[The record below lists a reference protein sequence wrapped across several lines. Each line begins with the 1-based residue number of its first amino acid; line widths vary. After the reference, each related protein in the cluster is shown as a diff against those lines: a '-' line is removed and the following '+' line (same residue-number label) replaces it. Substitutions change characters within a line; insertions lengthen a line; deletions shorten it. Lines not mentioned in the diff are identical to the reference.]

1 VDRVLEAAVH
11 LATGLA
17 TAEPRPG
24 QRALAHD
31 VLDAMTRRDRVVAQ
45 APTGVGKSFSHLVPA
60 AVMAVA
66 TGERTVISTESL
78 ALQSQIIDKDAPTV
92 GVATAAV
99 LGSAPRV
106 AVLKGWGNYACFGPD
121 VEVLTYDGVRK
132 IGSLAGQKVKLLDG
146 DGKWVESEIK
156 DFGVQDIVE
165 LTVSRQ
171 RESKIIETTS
181 DHRWFTQKDADH
193 PPVETVTSELR
204 QGDRLAYN
212 GPRNKS
218 LGKMIPSTFGIATG
232 LVFGDG
238 SRFRST
244 DGGVL
249 PGACCIQLHGAKKM
263 PLARFFNGS
272 PQTDPYRPRPEYAED
287 AVLISGLPSFFKDY
301 PDLDTNSA
309 YLYGW
314 LVGYFAADGSVTAG
328 GSPSISSARREH
340 LQFVTK
346 VCARLGIDH
355 GTIRRQDRVG
365 KTANGATSPLYK
377 LHLAPR
383 SLEEKFFL
391 IEEHRKRFAAIKTS
405 YRPQQAARRWVVV
418 SATATNRRKRV
429 YCAIVP
435 TTQSFTL
442 SGNILTGNCSLRA
455 THSARTLLGE
465 PDDDTPPPD
474 PAAALTDLARRLP
487 SPPPEGAKKKRPAA
501 RAKATDADT
510 VDIDGAVIPR
520 AEAIPLLHWA
530 LTEGAEDGS
539 GDKNSYTGTV
549 SEASWSTVSVST
561 TECVGAAQCPFGDVC
576 RPDAARTTAA
586 AADIVVTNH
595 SMLGVQAANAAPVV
609 IGSQRLGLFRHLI
622 VDEAHRLPGVVRE
635 QGAAAVSGRRVTRIQ
650 RGLSALLDSNDPLVK
665 ALLTDG
671 DVIKDVVDQSLAEQA
686 ATTPKKESVLRC
698 SEGMDPLASTG
709 DLLTGWLG
717 RVNTMVG
724 TVPVF
729 DQKTQIKKMRVTGAV
744 TSLKADLTAVREH
757 RNGVARWVEKG
768 SEPSSRFARGT
779 PAAAKSTP
787 VEVGGSLAFN
797 VYSAEVPGA
806 LVGHPAVPETDW
818 LSTTAQS
825 AAAEALPEHPPRT
838 EEDGEEITSSAGGA
852 LGAPRY
858 ALSVSAMYATLPN
871 GFGRDAGLHR
881 PTRSYESPF
890 DTAYGRSV
898 LFVPRASAP
907 EDVEALNGGWPGG
920 KVRLDTTRHTAWAAS
935 MIAALVQ
942 ANNGSAL
949 ILAATAAAGRSY
961 AAQLRAAGTGPHIHS
976 QWDGGALRQIT
987 AAWREDVGSV
997 LVGTRSL
1004 MTGVDA
1010 PGETCSLVVI
1020 DRVPRA
1026 AGNPVDDARVEAL
1039 TPVVGDRWLADSLVY
1054 AADAALL
1061 LEQAAG
1067 RLIRSVGDSGM
1078 VAVLDPRLLKTG
1090 SFSYAA
1096 RSRDTYMS
1104 ALHRFARKTADLD
1117 VALEFLRTGRQGFAA

>member
-1 VDRVLEAAVH
+1 VSPRGSAGASALKPAGPPPAKPGADTDTVDRVLEAAVH

-45 APTGVGKSFSHLVPA
+45 APTGVGKSFAHLVPA

-92 GVATAAV
+92 CVATTSV

-106 AVLKGWGNYACFGPD
+106 AVLKGWGNYACF
-121 VEVLTYDGVRK
+121 
-132 IGSLAGQKVKLLDG
+132 
-146 DGKWVESEIK
+146 
-156 DFGVQDIVE
+156 
-165 LTVSRQ
+165 
-171 RESKIIETTS
+171 
-181 DHRWFTQKDADH
+181 
-193 PPVETVTSELR
+193 
-204 QGDRLAYN
+204 
-212 GPRNKS
+212 
-218 LGKMIPSTFGIATG
+218 
-232 LVFGDG
+232 
-238 SRFRST
+238 
-244 DGGVL
+244 
-249 PGACCIQLHGAKKM
+249 
-263 PLARFFNGS
+263 
-272 PQTDPYRPRPEYAED
+272 
-287 AVLISGLPSFFKDY
+287 
-301 PDLDTNSA
+301 
-309 YLYGW
+309 
-314 LVGYFAADGSVTAG
+314 
-328 GSPSISSARREH
+328 
-340 LQFVTK
+340 
-346 VCARLGIDH
+346 
-355 GTIRRQDRVG
+355 
-365 KTANGATSPLYK
+365 
-377 LHLAPR
+377 
-383 SLEEKFFL
+383 
-391 IEEHRKRFAAIKTS
+391 
-405 YRPQQAARRWVVV
+405 
-418 SATATNRRKRV
+418 
-429 YCAIVP
+429 
-435 TTQSFTL
+435 
-442 SGNILTGNCSLRA
+442 LRA
-455 THSARTLLGE
+455 THSARTLLGK
-465 PDDDTPPPD
+465 PDDDTTPPD
-474 PAAALTDLARRLP
+474 PVAALTDLARELP
-487 SPPPEGAKKKRPAA
+487 APTPEGAGKKRRRA
-501 RAKATDADT
+501 RAKAADTDT

-520 AEAIPLLHWA
+520 EAIPLLQWA
-530 LTEGAEDGS
+530 LTEAAVNGS

-561 TECVGAAQCPFGDVC
+561 SECVGVAQCPFGDVC

-650 RGLSALLDSNDPLVK
+650 RGLSALLDNNDSLVK

-671 DVIKDVVDQSLAEQA
+671 DVIKDAVDQSLAEQA

-729 DQKTQIKKMRVTGAV
+729 DQKTQIKKMRVTSAV
-744 TSLKADLTAVREH
+744 TSLKSDLTAVREH

-806 LVGHPAVPETDW
+806 LVGHPAVPEKDW
-818 LSTTAQS
+818 LSTSAQS
-825 AAAEALPEHPPRT
+825 AAAQSVELASAAAESLQEQAARS
-838 EEDGEEITSSAGGA
+838 EEGEEITSSAGGA

-858 ALSVSAMYATLPN
+858 ALSVSAMSATLPN

-890 DTAYGRSV
+890 DTAYGRSL

-907 EDVEALNGGWPGG
+907 ADVEALNGGWPGG

-961 AAQLRAAGTGPHIHS
+961 AEQLRAAGTGPHIHS
-976 QWDGGALRQIT
+976 QWDGGALRQVT

-1054 AADAALL
+1054 ASDAALL

-1117 VALEFLRTGRQGFAA
+1117 EALEFLRTGRTASAA

>member
-1 VDRVLEAAVH
+1 MDRVLEAAVH

-17 TAEPRPG
+17 TAKPRPG

-106 AVLKGWGNYACFGPD
+106 AVLKGWSNYACF
-121 VEVLTYDGVRK
+121 
-132 IGSLAGQKVKLLDG
+132 
-146 DGKWVESEIK
+146 
-156 DFGVQDIVE
+156 
-165 LTVSRQ
+165 
-171 RESKIIETTS
+171 
-181 DHRWFTQKDADH
+181 
-193 PPVETVTSELR
+193 
-204 QGDRLAYN
+204 
-212 GPRNKS
+212 
-218 LGKMIPSTFGIATG
+218 
-232 LVFGDG
+232 
-238 SRFRST
+238 
-244 DGGVL
+244 
-249 PGACCIQLHGAKKM
+249 
-263 PLARFFNGS
+263 
-272 PQTDPYRPRPEYAED
+272 
-287 AVLISGLPSFFKDY
+287 
-301 PDLDTNSA
+301 
-309 YLYGW
+309 
-314 LVGYFAADGSVTAG
+314 
-328 GSPSISSARREH
+328 
-340 LQFVTK
+340 
-346 VCARLGIDH
+346 
-355 GTIRRQDRVG
+355 
-365 KTANGATSPLYK
+365 
-377 LHLAPR
+377 
-383 SLEEKFFL
+383 
-391 IEEHRKRFAAIKTS
+391 
-405 YRPQQAARRWVVV
+405 
-418 SATATNRRKRV
+418 
-429 YCAIVP
+429 
-435 TTQSFTL
+435 
-442 SGNILTGNCSLRA
+442 LRA

-487 SPPPEGAKKKRPAA
+487 TPPPEGAKNKRPAA
-501 RAKATDADT
+501 RAKAADTDT

-530 LTEGAEDGS
+530 LTEAAVNGS

-561 TECVGAAQCPFGDVC
+561 TECVGADQCPFGDVC

-671 DVIKDVVDQSLAEQA
+671 DVIKDAVDQSLAEQA

-729 DQKTQIKKMRVTGAV
+729 DQKTQIKKMRVTSAV

-779 PAAAKSTP
+779 PASAKSTP

-825 AAAEALPEHPPRT
+825 AAAESLQEQEART
-838 EEDGEEITSSAGGA
+838 EEGEEITSSAGGA

-858 ALSVSAMYATLPN
+858 ALSVSAMSATLPN

-890 DTAYGRSV
+890 DTAYGRSL

-907 EDVEALNGGWPGG
+907 EDVAALNGGWPGG

-961 AAQLRAAGTGPHIHS
+961 AEQLRAGGTGPHIHS
-976 QWDGGALRQIT
+976 QWDGGALRQVT
-987 AAWREDVGSV
+987 AAWRGDVGSV

-1039 TPVVGDRWLADSLVY
+1039 TRAVGDRWLADSLVY
-1054 AADAALL
+1054 ASDAALL

-1117 VALEFLRTGRQGFAA
+1117 VALEFLRTGRTASAA

>member
-1 VDRVLEAAVH
+1 VSARVGAVALKPAGPPPAKPRADTDTVDRVLEAAVH

-17 TAEPRPG
+17 GAEPRPG

-92 GVATAAV
+92 CVATTSV

-106 AVLKGWGNYACFGPD
+106 AVLKGWGNYACF
-121 VEVLTYDGVRK
+121 
-132 IGSLAGQKVKLLDG
+132 
-146 DGKWVESEIK
+146 
-156 DFGVQDIVE
+156 
-165 LTVSRQ
+165 
-171 RESKIIETTS
+171 
-181 DHRWFTQKDADH
+181 
-193 PPVETVTSELR
+193 
-204 QGDRLAYN
+204 
-212 GPRNKS
+212 
-218 LGKMIPSTFGIATG
+218 
-232 LVFGDG
+232 
-238 SRFRST
+238 
-244 DGGVL
+244 
-249 PGACCIQLHGAKKM
+249 
-263 PLARFFNGS
+263 
-272 PQTDPYRPRPEYAED
+272 
-287 AVLISGLPSFFKDY
+287 
-301 PDLDTNSA
+301 
-309 YLYGW
+309 
-314 LVGYFAADGSVTAG
+314 
-328 GSPSISSARREH
+328 
-340 LQFVTK
+340 
-346 VCARLGIDH
+346 
-355 GTIRRQDRVG
+355 
-365 KTANGATSPLYK
+365 
-377 LHLAPR
+377 
-383 SLEEKFFL
+383 
-391 IEEHRKRFAAIKTS
+391 
-405 YRPQQAARRWVVV
+405 
-418 SATATNRRKRV
+418 
-429 YCAIVP
+429 
-435 TTQSFTL
+435 
-442 SGNILTGNCSLRA
+442 LRA
-455 THSARTLLGE
+455 THSARALLGK
-465 PDDDTPPPD
+465 PDDDTTPPD
-474 PAAALTDLARRLP
+474 PVAALTDLARELP
-487 SPPPEGAKKKRPAA
+487 APPPEGAGKKRRPA
-501 RAKATDADT
+501 RAKVADTDT
-510 VDIDGAVIPR
+510 VDIDGVVIPR
-520 AEAIPLLHWA
+520 AEATPLLRWA
-530 LTEGAEDGS
+530 LTEGAVHGS

-561 TECVGAAQCPFGDVC
+561 SECVGASRCPFGDVC
-576 RPDAARTTAA
+576 RPDAARAAAA

-595 SMLGVQAANAAPVV
+595 SMLGVQAASAAPVV

-650 RGLSALLDSNDPLVK
+650 RGLSALLDGNDSLVK
-665 ALLTDG
+665 ALLADG
-671 DVIKDVVDQSLAEQA
+671 DVIKDAVDQSLTEQA
-686 ATTPKKESVLRC
+686 ATTPKKDSVLRC
-698 SEGMDPLASTG
+698 SEGMDPLAATG

-717 RVNTMVG
+717 RVNKMVG
-724 TVPVF
+724 SIITD
-729 DQKTQIKKMRVTGAV
+729 DQKTQIKKMRVAGAV

-757 RNGVARWVEKG
+757 RDGVARWVEKG

-779 PAAAKSTP
+779 SAAAKSTP

-806 LVGHPAVPETDW
+806 LVGRPVIPEKDW
-818 LSTTAQS
+818 LSTSAQSTAAQSVELAS
-825 AAAEALPEHPPRT
+825 AAAESLQKQEART
-838 EEDGEEITSSAGGA
+838 EEGEEITSSAGGA

-858 ALSVSAMYATLPN
+858 ALSVSAMSATLPN

-890 DTAYGRSV
+890 DTAYGRSL

-935 MIAALVQ
+935 IIEALVQ

-961 AAQLRAAGTGPHIHS
+961 ADRLRAAGNGLHIHS

-987 AAWREDVGSV
+987 AEWREDVGSV

-1010 PGETCSLVVI
+1010 PGETCSLVVV

-1054 AADAALL
+1054 ASDAALL

-1096 RSRDTYMS
+1096 RSRDTYMR

-1117 VALEFLRTGRQGFAA
+1117 EALEFLRTGRTASAA

>member
-17 TAEPRPG
+17 TAKPRPG

-106 AVLKGWGNYACFGPD
+106 AVLKGWSNYACF
-121 VEVLTYDGVRK
+121 
-132 IGSLAGQKVKLLDG
+132 
-146 DGKWVESEIK
+146 
-156 DFGVQDIVE
+156 
-165 LTVSRQ
+165 
-171 RESKIIETTS
+171 
-181 DHRWFTQKDADH
+181 
-193 PPVETVTSELR
+193 
-204 QGDRLAYN
+204 
-212 GPRNKS
+212 
-218 LGKMIPSTFGIATG
+218 
-232 LVFGDG
+232 
-238 SRFRST
+238 
-244 DGGVL
+244 
-249 PGACCIQLHGAKKM
+249 
-263 PLARFFNGS
+263 
-272 PQTDPYRPRPEYAED
+272 
-287 AVLISGLPSFFKDY
+287 
-301 PDLDTNSA
+301 
-309 YLYGW
+309 
-314 LVGYFAADGSVTAG
+314 
-328 GSPSISSARREH
+328 
-340 LQFVTK
+340 
-346 VCARLGIDH
+346 
-355 GTIRRQDRVG
+355 
-365 KTANGATSPLYK
+365 
-377 LHLAPR
+377 
-383 SLEEKFFL
+383 
-391 IEEHRKRFAAIKTS
+391 
-405 YRPQQAARRWVVV
+405 
-418 SATATNRRKRV
+418 
-429 YCAIVP
+429 
-435 TTQSFTL
+435 
-442 SGNILTGNCSLRA
+442 LRA

-487 SPPPEGAKKKRPAA
+487 TPPPEGAKNKRPAA
-501 RAKATDADT
+501 RAKAADTDT

-530 LTEGAEDGS
+530 LTEAAVNGS

-561 TECVGAAQCPFGDVC
+561 TECVGADQCPFGDVC

-671 DVIKDVVDQSLAEQA
+671 DVIKDAVDQSLAEQA

-729 DQKTQIKKMRVTGAV
+729 DQKTQIKKMRVTSAV

-779 PAAAKSTP
+779 PASAKSTP

-825 AAAEALPEHPPRT
+825 AAAESLQEQEART
-838 EEDGEEITSSAGGA
+838 EEGEEITSSAGGA

-858 ALSVSAMYATLPN
+858 ALSVSAMSATLPN

-890 DTAYGRSV
+890 DTAYGRSL

-907 EDVEALNGGWPGG
+907 EDVAALNGGWPGG

-961 AAQLRAAGTGPHIHS
+961 AEQLRAGGTGPHIHS
-976 QWDGGALRQIT
+976 QWDGGALRQVT
-987 AAWREDVGSV
+987 AAWRGDVGSV

-1039 TPVVGDRWLADSLVY
+1039 TRAVGDRWLADSLVY
-1054 AADAALL
+1054 ASDAALL

-1117 VALEFLRTGRQGFAA
+1117 EALEFLRTGRTASAA

>member
-1 VDRVLEAAVH
+1 MDRVLEAAVH

-106 AVLKGWGNYACFGPD
+106 AVLKGWGNYAC
-121 VEVLTYDGVRK
+121 L
-132 IGSLAGQKVKLLDG
+132 
-146 DGKWVESEIK
+146 
-156 DFGVQDIVE
+156 
-165 LTVSRQ
+165 
-171 RESKIIETTS
+171 
-181 DHRWFTQKDADH
+181 
-193 PPVETVTSELR
+193 
-204 QGDRLAYN
+204 
-212 GPRNKS
+212 
-218 LGKMIPSTFGIATG
+218 
-232 LVFGDG
+232 
-238 SRFRST
+238 
-244 DGGVL
+244 
-249 PGACCIQLHGAKKM
+249 
-263 PLARFFNGS
+263 
-272 PQTDPYRPRPEYAED
+272 
-287 AVLISGLPSFFKDY
+287 
-301 PDLDTNSA
+301 
-309 YLYGW
+309 
-314 LVGYFAADGSVTAG
+314 
-328 GSPSISSARREH
+328 
-340 LQFVTK
+340 
-346 VCARLGIDH
+346 
-355 GTIRRQDRVG
+355 
-365 KTANGATSPLYK
+365 
-377 LHLAPR
+377 
-383 SLEEKFFL
+383 
-391 IEEHRKRFAAIKTS
+391 
-405 YRPQQAARRWVVV
+405 
-418 SATATNRRKRV
+418 
-429 YCAIVP
+429 
-435 TTQSFTL
+435 
-442 SGNILTGNCSLRA
+442 LRA

-576 RPDAARTTAA
+576 LPDAARTIAA

-650 RGLSALLDSNDPLVK
+650 RGLSSLLDVNDKLVA

-671 DVIKDVVDQSLAEQA
+671 NVIKDAVDQSLTEQA
-686 ATTPKKESVLRC
+686 ATTSKKDSVLRC

-717 RVNTMVG
+717 RVNAMVG

-744 TSLKADLTAVREH
+744 TSLKADLSAVREH

-779 PAAAKSTP
+779 PASAKSTP
-787 VEVGGSLAFN
+787 VEVGGLLAYN
-797 VYSAEVPGA
+797 LYSAEVPGA
-806 LVGHPAVPETDW
+806 LVGRPVVPETDW
-818 LSTTAQS
+818 LSTSAQS
-825 AAAEALPEHPPRT
+825 AAAEELPEHPPR
-838 EEDGEEITSSAGGA
+838 EEEGGASEEITSSAGGA

-858 ALSVSAMYATLPN
+858 ALSVSAMSATLPN

-890 DTAYGRSV
+890 DTAYGRSL
-898 LFVPRASAP
+898 LFVPRASSP
-907 EDVEALNGGWPGG
+907 EDVAALNGGWPGG
-920 KVRLDTTRHTAWAAS
+920 KVRLDTTRHTAWAAPV
-935 MIAALVQ
+935 IAALVA

-949 ILAATAAAGRSY
+949 ILAATAAAGQAY
-961 AAQLRAAGTGPHIHS
+961 AAQLRATGTGPHIHS

-987 AAWREDVGSV
+987 AAWRGDVGSV

-1039 TPVVGDRWLADSLVY
+1039 TRAVGDRWLADSLVY
-1054 AADAALL
+1054 ASDAALL

-1096 RSRDTYMS
+1096 RSRDTYMG

-1117 VALEFLRTGRQGFAA
+1117 VALEFLRTGRTASAA

>member
-1 VDRVLEAAVH
+1 MDRVLEAAVH

-17 TAEPRPG
+17 TAKPRPG

-106 AVLKGWGNYACFGPD
+106 AVLKGWSNYACF
-121 VEVLTYDGVRK
+121 
-132 IGSLAGQKVKLLDG
+132 
-146 DGKWVESEIK
+146 
-156 DFGVQDIVE
+156 
-165 LTVSRQ
+165 
-171 RESKIIETTS
+171 
-181 DHRWFTQKDADH
+181 
-193 PPVETVTSELR
+193 
-204 QGDRLAYN
+204 
-212 GPRNKS
+212 
-218 LGKMIPSTFGIATG
+218 
-232 LVFGDG
+232 
-238 SRFRST
+238 
-244 DGGVL
+244 
-249 PGACCIQLHGAKKM
+249 
-263 PLARFFNGS
+263 
-272 PQTDPYRPRPEYAED
+272 
-287 AVLISGLPSFFKDY
+287 
-301 PDLDTNSA
+301 
-309 YLYGW
+309 
-314 LVGYFAADGSVTAG
+314 
-328 GSPSISSARREH
+328 
-340 LQFVTK
+340 
-346 VCARLGIDH
+346 
-355 GTIRRQDRVG
+355 
-365 KTANGATSPLYK
+365 
-377 LHLAPR
+377 
-383 SLEEKFFL
+383 
-391 IEEHRKRFAAIKTS
+391 
-405 YRPQQAARRWVVV
+405 
-418 SATATNRRKRV
+418 
-429 YCAIVP
+429 
-435 TTQSFTL
+435 
-442 SGNILTGNCSLRA
+442 LRA

-487 SPPPEGAKKKRPAA
+487 TPPPEGAKNKRPAA
-501 RAKATDADT
+501 RAKAADTDT

-530 LTEGAEDGS
+530 LTEAAVNGS

-561 TECVGAAQCPFGDVC
+561 TECVGADQCPFGDVC

-671 DVIKDVVDQSLAEQA
+671 DVIKDAVDQSLAEQA

-717 RVNTMVG
+717 RVSTMVG

-729 DQKTQIKKMRVTGAV
+729 DQKTQIKKMRVTSAV

-779 PAAAKSTP
+779 PASAKSTP

-825 AAAEALPEHPPRT
+825 AAAESLQEQEART
-838 EEDGEEITSSAGGA
+838 EEGEEITSSAGGA

-858 ALSVSAMYATLPN
+858 ALSVSAMSATLPN

-890 DTAYGRSV
+890 DTAYGRSL

-907 EDVEALNGGWPGG
+907 EDVAALNGGWPGG

-961 AAQLRAAGTGPHIHS
+961 AEQLRAGGTGPHIHS
-976 QWDGGALRQIT
+976 QWDGGALRQVT
-987 AAWREDVGSV
+987 AAWRGDVGSV

-1039 TPVVGDRWLADSLVY
+1039 TRAVGDRWLADSLVY
-1054 AADAALL
+1054 ASDAALL

-1117 VALEFLRTGRQGFAA
+1117 VALEFLRTGRTASAA

>member
-1 VDRVLEAAVH
+1 MDRVLEAAVH

-17 TAEPRPG
+17 TAKPRPG

-106 AVLKGWGNYACFGPD
+106 AVLKGWSNYACF
-121 VEVLTYDGVRK
+121 
-132 IGSLAGQKVKLLDG
+132 
-146 DGKWVESEIK
+146 
-156 DFGVQDIVE
+156 
-165 LTVSRQ
+165 
-171 RESKIIETTS
+171 
-181 DHRWFTQKDADH
+181 
-193 PPVETVTSELR
+193 
-204 QGDRLAYN
+204 
-212 GPRNKS
+212 
-218 LGKMIPSTFGIATG
+218 
-232 LVFGDG
+232 
-238 SRFRST
+238 
-244 DGGVL
+244 
-249 PGACCIQLHGAKKM
+249 
-263 PLARFFNGS
+263 
-272 PQTDPYRPRPEYAED
+272 
-287 AVLISGLPSFFKDY
+287 
-301 PDLDTNSA
+301 
-309 YLYGW
+309 
-314 LVGYFAADGSVTAG
+314 
-328 GSPSISSARREH
+328 
-340 LQFVTK
+340 
-346 VCARLGIDH
+346 
-355 GTIRRQDRVG
+355 
-365 KTANGATSPLYK
+365 
-377 LHLAPR
+377 
-383 SLEEKFFL
+383 
-391 IEEHRKRFAAIKTS
+391 
-405 YRPQQAARRWVVV
+405 
-418 SATATNRRKRV
+418 
-429 YCAIVP
+429 
-435 TTQSFTL
+435 
-442 SGNILTGNCSLRA
+442 LRA

-487 SPPPEGAKKKRPAA
+487 TPPPEGAKNKRPAA
-501 RAKATDADT
+501 RAKAADTDT

-530 LTEGAEDGS
+530 LTEAAVNGS

-561 TECVGAAQCPFGDVC
+561 TECVGADQCPFGDVC

-671 DVIKDVVDQSLAEQA
+671 DVIKDAVDQSLAEQA

-729 DQKTQIKKMRVTGAV
+729 DQKTQIKKMRVTSAV

-779 PAAAKSTP
+779 PASAKSTP

-825 AAAEALPEHPPRT
+825 AAAESLQEQEART
-838 EEDGEEITSSAGGA
+838 EEGEEITSSAGGA

-858 ALSVSAMYATLPN
+858 ALSVSAMSATLPN

-890 DTAYGRSV
+890 DTAYGRSL

-907 EDVEALNGGWPGG
+907 EDVAALNGGWPGG

-961 AAQLRAAGTGPHIHS
+961 AEQLRAGGTGPHIHS
-976 QWDGGALRQIT
+976 QWDGGALRQVT
-987 AAWREDVGSV
+987 AAWRGDVGSV

-1039 TPVVGDRWLADSLVY
+1039 TRAVGDRWLADSLVY
-1054 AADAALL
+1054 ASDAALL

-1117 VALEFLRTGRQGFAA
+1117 EALEFLRTGRTASAA

>member
-17 TAEPRPG
+17 TAKPRPG

-106 AVLKGWGNYACFGPD
+106 AVLKGWSNYACF
-121 VEVLTYDGVRK
+121 
-132 IGSLAGQKVKLLDG
+132 
-146 DGKWVESEIK
+146 
-156 DFGVQDIVE
+156 
-165 LTVSRQ
+165 
-171 RESKIIETTS
+171 
-181 DHRWFTQKDADH
+181 
-193 PPVETVTSELR
+193 
-204 QGDRLAYN
+204 
-212 GPRNKS
+212 
-218 LGKMIPSTFGIATG
+218 
-232 LVFGDG
+232 
-238 SRFRST
+238 
-244 DGGVL
+244 
-249 PGACCIQLHGAKKM
+249 
-263 PLARFFNGS
+263 
-272 PQTDPYRPRPEYAED
+272 
-287 AVLISGLPSFFKDY
+287 
-301 PDLDTNSA
+301 
-309 YLYGW
+309 
-314 LVGYFAADGSVTAG
+314 
-328 GSPSISSARREH
+328 
-340 LQFVTK
+340 
-346 VCARLGIDH
+346 
-355 GTIRRQDRVG
+355 
-365 KTANGATSPLYK
+365 
-377 LHLAPR
+377 
-383 SLEEKFFL
+383 
-391 IEEHRKRFAAIKTS
+391 
-405 YRPQQAARRWVVV
+405 
-418 SATATNRRKRV
+418 
-429 YCAIVP
+429 
-435 TTQSFTL
+435 
-442 SGNILTGNCSLRA
+442 LRA

-487 SPPPEGAKKKRPAA
+487 TPPPEGAKNKRPAA
-501 RAKATDADT
+501 RAKAADTDT

-530 LTEGAEDGS
+530 LTEAAVNGS

-561 TECVGAAQCPFGDVC
+561 TECVGADQCPFGDVC

-671 DVIKDVVDQSLAEQA
+671 DVIKDAVDQSLAEQA

-729 DQKTQIKKMRVTGAV
+729 DQKTQIKKMRVTSAV

-779 PAAAKSTP
+779 PASAKSTP

-825 AAAEALPEHPPRT
+825 AAAESLQEQEART
-838 EEDGEEITSSAGGA
+838 EEGEEITSSAGGA

-858 ALSVSAMYATLPN
+858 ALSVSAMSATLPN

-890 DTAYGRSV
+890 DTAYGRSL

-907 EDVEALNGGWPGG
+907 EDVAALNGGWPGG

-961 AAQLRAAGTGPHIHS
+961 AAQLRAGGTGPHIHS
-976 QWDGGALRQIT
+976 QWDGGALRQVT
-987 AAWREDVGSV
+987 AAWRGDVGSV

-1039 TPVVGDRWLADSLVY
+1039 TRAVGDRWLADSLVY
-1054 AADAALL
+1054 ASDAALL

-1117 VALEFLRTGRQGFAA
+1117 VALEFLRTGRTASAA

>member
-1 VDRVLEAAVH
+1 VSARTSAVALKPAGPPPAKRKRKPGAGADTGTVDRVLEAAVH

-31 VLDAMTRRDRVVAQ
+31 VLEAMTGRDRVVAQ

-60 AVMAVA
+60 AVMAVTA
-66 TGERTVISTESL
+66 GERTVISTESL

-92 GVATAAV
+92 CAATTSV

-106 AVLKGWGNYACFGPD
+106 AVLKGWGN
-121 VEVLTYDGVRK
+121 
-132 IGSLAGQKVKLLDG
+132 
-146 DGKWVESEIK
+146 
-156 DFGVQDIVE
+156 
-165 LTVSRQ
+165 
-171 RESKIIETTS
+171 
-181 DHRWFTQKDADH
+181 
-193 PPVETVTSELR
+193 
-204 QGDRLAYN
+204 
-212 GPRNKS
+212 
-218 LGKMIPSTFGIATG
+218 
-232 LVFGDG
+232 
-238 SRFRST
+238 
-244 DGGVL
+244 
-249 PGACCIQLHGAKKM
+249 
-263 PLARFFNGS
+263 
-272 PQTDPYRPRPEYAED
+272 
-287 AVLISGLPSFFKDY
+287 
-301 PDLDTNSA
+301 
-309 YLYGW
+309 
-314 LVGYFAADGSVTAG
+314 FA
-328 GSPSISSARREH
+328 
-340 LQFVTK
+340 
-346 VCARLGIDH
+346 
-355 GTIRRQDRVG
+355 
-365 KTANGATSPLYK
+365 
-377 LHLAPR
+377 
-383 SLEEKFFL
+383 
-391 IEEHRKRFAAIKTS
+391 
-405 YRPQQAARRWVVV
+405 
-418 SATATNRRKRV
+418 
-429 YCAIVP
+429 
-435 TTQSFTL
+435 
-442 SGNILTGNCSLRA
+442 CSLRA
-455 THSARTLLGE
+455 THSARTLLGK
-465 PDDDTPPPD
+465 PDNDTAPPD
-474 PAAALTDLARRLP
+474 PVAALTDLARELP
-487 SPPPEGAKKKRPAA
+487 TPPPEGAGKKRRPG
-501 RAKATDADT
+501 RAKVADTDT

-520 AEAIPLLHWA
+520 ADAIPLLRWA
-530 LTEGAEDGS
+530 LTAGAVHGS
-539 GDKNSYTGTV
+539 GDKNSYVGTV
-549 SEASWSTVSVST
+549 DEASWSTVSVST
-561 TECVGAAQCPFGDVC
+561 SECVGVSQCPFGTVC
-576 RPDAARTTAA
+576 RPDAARAAAA

-595 SMLGVQAANAAPVV
+595 SMLGVQAASAAPVV

-650 RGLSALLDSNDPLVK
+650 RGLSALLDGNDSLVK
-665 ALLTDG
+665 ALLADG
-671 DVIKDVVDQSLAEQA
+671 DVIKDAVDQSLAEQA

-698 SEGMDPLASTG
+698 SEGMDPLAATG

-717 RVNTMVG
+717 RVNKMVG
-724 TVPVF
+724 SIITD

-757 RNGVARWVEKG
+757 RDGVARWVEKG

-779 PAAAKSTP
+779 PASAKSTP

-818 LSTTAQS
+818 LSTAAQSVALAS
-825 AAAEALPEHPPRT
+825 AAAESLQEPSTP
-838 EEDGEEITSSAGGA
+838 GEEGEETTSSAGGP

-858 ALSVSAMYATLPN
+858 ALSVAAMSATLPN

-890 DTAYGRSV
+890 DTAYGRSL

-935 MIAALVQ
+935 IIEALVQ

-961 AAQLRAAGTGPHIHS
+961 ADRLRAAGNGLPIHS

-987 AAWREDVGSV
+987 TEWRKDVGSV

-1039 TPVVGDRWLADSLVY
+1039 TPAVGDRWLADSLVY
-1054 AADAALL
+1054 ASDAALL

-1096 RSRDTYMS
+1096 RSRDTYLG
-1104 ALHRFARKTADLD
+1104 ALHRFEQKTADLD
-1117 VALEFLRTGRQGFAA
+1117 AALEFLRTGRRGTAA

>member
-1 VDRVLEAAVH
+1 MDRVLEAAVH

-17 TAEPRPG
+17 TAKPRPG

-106 AVLKGWGNYACFGPD
+106 AVLKGWSNYACF
-121 VEVLTYDGVRK
+121 
-132 IGSLAGQKVKLLDG
+132 
-146 DGKWVESEIK
+146 
-156 DFGVQDIVE
+156 
-165 LTVSRQ
+165 
-171 RESKIIETTS
+171 
-181 DHRWFTQKDADH
+181 
-193 PPVETVTSELR
+193 
-204 QGDRLAYN
+204 
-212 GPRNKS
+212 
-218 LGKMIPSTFGIATG
+218 
-232 LVFGDG
+232 
-238 SRFRST
+238 
-244 DGGVL
+244 
-249 PGACCIQLHGAKKM
+249 
-263 PLARFFNGS
+263 
-272 PQTDPYRPRPEYAED
+272 
-287 AVLISGLPSFFKDY
+287 
-301 PDLDTNSA
+301 
-309 YLYGW
+309 
-314 LVGYFAADGSVTAG
+314 
-328 GSPSISSARREH
+328 
-340 LQFVTK
+340 
-346 VCARLGIDH
+346 
-355 GTIRRQDRVG
+355 
-365 KTANGATSPLYK
+365 
-377 LHLAPR
+377 
-383 SLEEKFFL
+383 
-391 IEEHRKRFAAIKTS
+391 
-405 YRPQQAARRWVVV
+405 
-418 SATATNRRKRV
+418 
-429 YCAIVP
+429 
-435 TTQSFTL
+435 
-442 SGNILTGNCSLRA
+442 LRA

-487 SPPPEGAKKKRPAA
+487 TPPPEGAKNKRPAA
-501 RAKATDADT
+501 RAKAADTDT

-530 LTEGAEDGS
+530 LTEAAVNGS

-561 TECVGAAQCPFGDVC
+561 TECVGADQCPFGDVC

-671 DVIKDVVDQSLAEQA
+671 DVIKDAVDQSLTEQA

-717 RVNTMVG
+717 RVNKMVG
-724 TVPVF
+724 SIITD
-729 DQKTQIKKMRVTGAV
+729 DQKTQIKKMRVAGAV

-757 RNGVARWVEKG
+757 RDGVARWVEKG

-779 PAAAKSTP
+779 SAAAKSTP

-806 LVGHPAVPETDW
+806 LVGRPVIPEKDW
-818 LSTTAQS
+818 LSTAAQS
-825 AAAEALPEHPPRT
+825 VAAEALQEHSPPA
-838 EEDGEEITSSAGGA
+838 EEGQEITSSAGGA

-858 ALSVSAMYATLPN
+858 ALSVSAMSATLPN

-890 DTAYGRSV
+890 DTAYGRSL

-935 MIAALVQ
+935 MIEALVQ

-961 AAQLRAAGTGPHIHS
+961 AEQLRAGGTGPHIHS
-976 QWDGGALRQIT
+976 QWDGGALRQVT
-987 AAWREDVGSV
+987 AAWRGDVGSV

-1054 AADAALL
+1054 ASDAALL

-1096 RSRDTYMS
+1096 RSRDTYMR

-1117 VALEFLRTGRQGFAA
+1117 EALEFLRTGGKASAA

>member
-1 VDRVLEAAVH
+1 MSARTSAVALKPAGPPPAKRKRKPGAGADTGTVDRVLEAAVH

-31 VLDAMTRRDRVVAQ
+31 VLEAMTRRDRVVAQ

-60 AVMAVA
+60 AVMAVTA
-66 TGERTVISTESL
+66 GERTVISTESL

-92 GVATAAV
+92 CAATTSV

-106 AVLKGWGNYACFGPD
+106 AVLKGWGN
-121 VEVLTYDGVRK
+121 
-132 IGSLAGQKVKLLDG
+132 
-146 DGKWVESEIK
+146 
-156 DFGVQDIVE
+156 
-165 LTVSRQ
+165 
-171 RESKIIETTS
+171 
-181 DHRWFTQKDADH
+181 
-193 PPVETVTSELR
+193 
-204 QGDRLAYN
+204 
-212 GPRNKS
+212 
-218 LGKMIPSTFGIATG
+218 
-232 LVFGDG
+232 
-238 SRFRST
+238 
-244 DGGVL
+244 
-249 PGACCIQLHGAKKM
+249 
-263 PLARFFNGS
+263 
-272 PQTDPYRPRPEYAED
+272 
-287 AVLISGLPSFFKDY
+287 
-301 PDLDTNSA
+301 
-309 YLYGW
+309 
-314 LVGYFAADGSVTAG
+314 FA
-328 GSPSISSARREH
+328 
-340 LQFVTK
+340 
-346 VCARLGIDH
+346 
-355 GTIRRQDRVG
+355 
-365 KTANGATSPLYK
+365 
-377 LHLAPR
+377 
-383 SLEEKFFL
+383 
-391 IEEHRKRFAAIKTS
+391 
-405 YRPQQAARRWVVV
+405 
-418 SATATNRRKRV
+418 
-429 YCAIVP
+429 
-435 TTQSFTL
+435 
-442 SGNILTGNCSLRA
+442 CSLRA
-455 THSARTLLGE
+455 THSARTLLGK
-465 PDDDTPPPD
+465 PDNDTAPPD
-474 PAAALTDLARRLP
+474 PVAALTDLARELP
-487 SPPPEGAKKKRPAA
+487 TPPPEGAGKKRRPGRVKVAD
-501 RAKATDADT
+501 TDT

-520 AEAIPLLHWA
+520 ADAIPLLRWA
-530 LTEGAEDGS
+530 LTAGAVHGS
-539 GDKNSYTGTV
+539 GDKNSYVGTV
-549 SEASWSTVSVST
+549 DEASWSTVSVST
-561 TECVGAAQCPFGDVC
+561 SECVGVSQCPFGTVC
-576 RPDAARTTAA
+576 RPDAARAAAA

-595 SMLGVQAANAAPVV
+595 SMLGVQAASAAPVV

-650 RGLSALLDSNDPLVK
+650 RGLSALLDGNDSLVK
-665 ALLTDG
+665 ALLADG
-671 DVIKDVVDQSLAEQA
+671 DVIKDAVDQSLAEQA

-698 SEGMDPLASTG
+698 SEGMDPLAATG

-717 RVNTMVG
+717 RVNKMVG
-724 TVPVF
+724 SIITD

-757 RNGVARWVEKG
+757 RDGVARWVEKG

-779 PAAAKSTP
+779 PASAKSTP

-818 LSTTAQS
+818 LSTAAQSVALAS
-825 AAAEALPEHPPRT
+825 AAAESLQEPSTP
-838 EEDGEEITSSAGGA
+838 GEEGEETTSSAGGP

-858 ALSVSAMYATLPN
+858 ALSVAAMSATLPN

-890 DTAYGRSV
+890 DTAYGRSL

-935 MIAALVQ
+935 IIEALVQ

-961 AAQLRAAGTGPHIHS
+961 ADRLRAAGNGLPIHS

-987 AAWREDVGSV
+987 TEWRKDVGSV

-1039 TPVVGDRWLADSLVY
+1039 TPAVGDRWLADSLVY
-1054 AADAALL
+1054 ASDAALL

-1096 RSRDTYMS
+1096 RSRDTYLG
-1104 ALHRFARKTADLD
+1104 ALHRFEQKTADLD
-1117 VALEFLRTGRQGFAA
+1117 AALEFLRTGRRGAAA

>member
-1 VDRVLEAAVH
+1 MSPRGSAGASALKPAGPPPAKPGADTDTVDRVLEAAVH

-45 APTGVGKSFSHLVPA
+45 APTGVGKSFAHLVPA

-92 GVATAAV
+92 CVATTSV

-106 AVLKGWGNYACFGPD
+106 AVLKGWGNYACF
-121 VEVLTYDGVRK
+121 
-132 IGSLAGQKVKLLDG
+132 
-146 DGKWVESEIK
+146 
-156 DFGVQDIVE
+156 
-165 LTVSRQ
+165 
-171 RESKIIETTS
+171 
-181 DHRWFTQKDADH
+181 
-193 PPVETVTSELR
+193 
-204 QGDRLAYN
+204 
-212 GPRNKS
+212 
-218 LGKMIPSTFGIATG
+218 
-232 LVFGDG
+232 
-238 SRFRST
+238 
-244 DGGVL
+244 
-249 PGACCIQLHGAKKM
+249 
-263 PLARFFNGS
+263 
-272 PQTDPYRPRPEYAED
+272 
-287 AVLISGLPSFFKDY
+287 
-301 PDLDTNSA
+301 
-309 YLYGW
+309 
-314 LVGYFAADGSVTAG
+314 
-328 GSPSISSARREH
+328 
-340 LQFVTK
+340 
-346 VCARLGIDH
+346 
-355 GTIRRQDRVG
+355 
-365 KTANGATSPLYK
+365 
-377 LHLAPR
+377 
-383 SLEEKFFL
+383 
-391 IEEHRKRFAAIKTS
+391 
-405 YRPQQAARRWVVV
+405 
-418 SATATNRRKRV
+418 
-429 YCAIVP
+429 
-435 TTQSFTL
+435 
-442 SGNILTGNCSLRA
+442 LRA
-455 THSARTLLGE
+455 THSARTLLGK
-465 PDDDTPPPD
+465 PDDDTTPPD
-474 PAAALTDLARRLP
+474 PVAALTDLARELP
-487 SPPPEGAKKKRPAA
+487 APTPEGAGKKRRRA
-501 RAKATDADT
+501 RAKAADTDT

-520 AEAIPLLHWA
+520 EAIPLLQWA
-530 LTEGAEDGS
+530 LTEAAVNGS

-561 TECVGAAQCPFGDVC
+561 SECVGVAQCPFGDVC

-650 RGLSALLDSNDPLVK
+650 RGLSALLDNNDSLVK

-671 DVIKDVVDQSLAEQA
+671 DVIKDAVDQSLAEQA

-729 DQKTQIKKMRVTGAV
+729 DQKTQIKKMRVTSAV
-744 TSLKADLTAVREH
+744 TSLKSDLTAVREH

-806 LVGHPAVPETDW
+806 LVGHPAVPEKDW
-818 LSTTAQS
+818 LSTSAQS
-825 AAAEALPEHPPRT
+825 AAAQSVELASAAAESLQEQAARS
-838 EEDGEEITSSAGGA
+838 EEGEEITSSAGGA

-858 ALSVSAMYATLPN
+858 ALSVSAMSATLPN

-890 DTAYGRSV
+890 DTAYGRSL

-907 EDVEALNGGWPGG
+907 ADVEALNGGWPGG

-961 AAQLRAAGTGPHIHS
+961 AEQLRAAGTGPHIHS
-976 QWDGGALRQIT
+976 QWDGGALRQVT

-1054 AADAALL
+1054 ASDAALL

-1117 VALEFLRTGRQGFAA
+1117 EALEFLRTGRTASAA

>member
-1 VDRVLEAAVH
+1 MSARTSAVALKPAGPPPAKRKRKPGAGADTGTVDRVLEAAVH

-31 VLDAMTRRDRVVAQ
+31 VLEAMTGRDRVVAQ

-60 AVMAVA
+60 AVMAVTA
-66 TGERTVISTESL
+66 GERTVISTESL

-92 GVATAAV
+92 CAATTSV

-106 AVLKGWGNYACFGPD
+106 AVLKGWGN
-121 VEVLTYDGVRK
+121 
-132 IGSLAGQKVKLLDG
+132 
-146 DGKWVESEIK
+146 
-156 DFGVQDIVE
+156 
-165 LTVSRQ
+165 
-171 RESKIIETTS
+171 
-181 DHRWFTQKDADH
+181 
-193 PPVETVTSELR
+193 
-204 QGDRLAYN
+204 
-212 GPRNKS
+212 
-218 LGKMIPSTFGIATG
+218 
-232 LVFGDG
+232 
-238 SRFRST
+238 
-244 DGGVL
+244 
-249 PGACCIQLHGAKKM
+249 
-263 PLARFFNGS
+263 
-272 PQTDPYRPRPEYAED
+272 
-287 AVLISGLPSFFKDY
+287 
-301 PDLDTNSA
+301 
-309 YLYGW
+309 
-314 LVGYFAADGSVTAG
+314 FA
-328 GSPSISSARREH
+328 
-340 LQFVTK
+340 
-346 VCARLGIDH
+346 
-355 GTIRRQDRVG
+355 
-365 KTANGATSPLYK
+365 
-377 LHLAPR
+377 
-383 SLEEKFFL
+383 
-391 IEEHRKRFAAIKTS
+391 
-405 YRPQQAARRWVVV
+405 
-418 SATATNRRKRV
+418 
-429 YCAIVP
+429 
-435 TTQSFTL
+435 
-442 SGNILTGNCSLRA
+442 CSLRA
-455 THSARTLLGE
+455 THSARTLLGK
-465 PDDDTPPPD
+465 PDNDTAPPD
-474 PAAALTDLARRLP
+474 PVAALTDLARELP
-487 SPPPEGAKKKRPAA
+487 TPPPEGAGKKRRPG
-501 RAKATDADT
+501 RAKVADTDT

-520 AEAIPLLHWA
+520 ADAIPLLRWA
-530 LTEGAEDGS
+530 LTAGAVHGS
-539 GDKNSYTGTV
+539 GDKNSYVGTV
-549 SEASWSTVSVST
+549 DEASWSTVSVST
-561 TECVGAAQCPFGDVC
+561 SECVGVSQCPFGTVC
-576 RPDAARTTAA
+576 RPDAARAAAA

-595 SMLGVQAANAAPVV
+595 SMLGVQAASAAPVV

-650 RGLSALLDSNDPLVK
+650 RGLSALLDGNDSLVK
-665 ALLTDG
+665 ALLADG
-671 DVIKDVVDQSLAEQA
+671 DVIKDAVDQSLAEQA

-698 SEGMDPLASTG
+698 SEGMDPLAATG

-717 RVNTMVG
+717 RVNKMVG
-724 TVPVF
+724 SIITD

-779 PAAAKSTP
+779 PASAKSTP

-818 LSTTAQS
+818 LSTAAQSVALAS
-825 AAAEALPEHPPRT
+825 AAAESLQEPSTP
-838 EEDGEEITSSAGGA
+838 GEEGEETTSSAGGP

-858 ALSVSAMYATLPN
+858 ALSVAAMSATLPN

-890 DTAYGRSV
+890 DTAYGRSL

-935 MIAALVQ
+935 IIEALVQ

-961 AAQLRAAGTGPHIHS
+961 ADRLRAAGNGLHIHS

-987 AAWREDVGSV
+987 AVWREDVGSV

-1010 PGETCSLVVI
+1010 PGETCSLVVV

-1039 TPVVGDRWLADSLVY
+1039 TRAVGDRWTADSLVY
-1054 AADAALL
+1054 ASDAALL

-1104 ALHRFARKTADLD
+1104 ALHRFVRKTADLD
-1117 VALEFLRTGRQGFAA
+1117 VALEFLRTGRTASAA

>member
-1 VDRVLEAAVH
+1 MAVTERTTSTPPPPARQLKPAGPPPTKPGADTDTVDRVLEAAVH

-60 AVMAVA
+60 AVVAVT

-92 GVATAAV
+92 GVATTSV

-106 AVLKGWGNYACFGPD
+106 AVLKGWGNYACF
-121 VEVLTYDGVRK
+121 
-132 IGSLAGQKVKLLDG
+132 
-146 DGKWVESEIK
+146 
-156 DFGVQDIVE
+156 
-165 LTVSRQ
+165 
-171 RESKIIETTS
+171 
-181 DHRWFTQKDADH
+181 
-193 PPVETVTSELR
+193 
-204 QGDRLAYN
+204 
-212 GPRNKS
+212 
-218 LGKMIPSTFGIATG
+218 
-232 LVFGDG
+232 
-238 SRFRST
+238 
-244 DGGVL
+244 
-249 PGACCIQLHGAKKM
+249 
-263 PLARFFNGS
+263 
-272 PQTDPYRPRPEYAED
+272 
-287 AVLISGLPSFFKDY
+287 
-301 PDLDTNSA
+301 
-309 YLYGW
+309 
-314 LVGYFAADGSVTAG
+314 
-328 GSPSISSARREH
+328 
-340 LQFVTK
+340 
-346 VCARLGIDH
+346 
-355 GTIRRQDRVG
+355 
-365 KTANGATSPLYK
+365 
-377 LHLAPR
+377 
-383 SLEEKFFL
+383 
-391 IEEHRKRFAAIKTS
+391 
-405 YRPQQAARRWVVV
+405 
-418 SATATNRRKRV
+418 
-429 YCAIVP
+429 
-435 TTQSFTL
+435 
-442 SGNILTGNCSLRA
+442 LRA
-455 THSARTLLGE
+455 THSARTLLGK
-465 PDDDTPPPD
+465 PDDDTTPPD
-474 PAAALTDLARRLP
+474 PVAALTELARELP
-487 SPPPEGAKKKRPAA
+487 APPPESKKKKRPAA
-501 RAKATDADT
+501 PAKATDADT

-520 AEAIPLLHWA
+520 AEAIPLLRWA
-530 LTEGAEDGS
+530 LTEAAANGS

-561 TECVGAAQCPFGDVC
+561 SECVGAAQCPFGDVC

-729 DQKTQIKKMRVTGAV
+729 DQKTQIKKMRATGAV

-806 LVGHPAVPETDW
+806 LVGHPAVPEKDW

-825 AAAEALPEHPPRT
+825 AAAEALPERAPRT
-838 EEDGEEITSSAGGA
+838 EEEEGEEITSSAGGA

-858 ALSVSAMYATLPN
+858 ALSVSAMSATLPN

-890 DTAYGRSV
+890 DTAYGRSL

-907 EDVEALNGGWPGG
+907 EDVAALNGGWPGG
-920 KVRLDTTRHTAWAAS
+920 KVRLDTTRHTAWAAPV
-935 MIAALVQ
+935 IAALVQ

-949 ILAATAAAGRSY
+949 ILAATAAAGQAY

-987 AAWREDVGSV
+987 AAWRGDVGSV

-1039 TPVVGDRWLADSLVY
+1039 TRVVGDRWTADSLVY
-1054 AADAALL
+1054 ASDAALL

-1117 VALEFLRTGRQGFAA
+1117 VALEFLRTGRAASAA

>member
-1 VDRVLEAAVH
+1 MDADTVDRVLEAAVH

-106 AVLKGWGNYACFGPD
+106 AVLKGWGNYACF
-121 VEVLTYDGVRK
+121 
-132 IGSLAGQKVKLLDG
+132 
-146 DGKWVESEIK
+146 
-156 DFGVQDIVE
+156 
-165 LTVSRQ
+165 
-171 RESKIIETTS
+171 
-181 DHRWFTQKDADH
+181 
-193 PPVETVTSELR
+193 
-204 QGDRLAYN
+204 
-212 GPRNKS
+212 
-218 LGKMIPSTFGIATG
+218 
-232 LVFGDG
+232 
-238 SRFRST
+238 
-244 DGGVL
+244 
-249 PGACCIQLHGAKKM
+249 
-263 PLARFFNGS
+263 
-272 PQTDPYRPRPEYAED
+272 
-287 AVLISGLPSFFKDY
+287 
-301 PDLDTNSA
+301 
-309 YLYGW
+309 
-314 LVGYFAADGSVTAG
+314 
-328 GSPSISSARREH
+328 
-340 LQFVTK
+340 
-346 VCARLGIDH
+346 
-355 GTIRRQDRVG
+355 
-365 KTANGATSPLYK
+365 
-377 LHLAPR
+377 
-383 SLEEKFFL
+383 
-391 IEEHRKRFAAIKTS
+391 
-405 YRPQQAARRWVVV
+405 
-418 SATATNRRKRV
+418 
-429 YCAIVP
+429 
-435 TTQSFTL
+435 
-442 SGNILTGNCSLRA
+442 LRA
-455 THSARTLLGE
+455 THSARTLLE
-465 PDDDTPPPD
+465 KPDDDTTPPD
-474 PAAALTDLARRLP
+474 PVAALTELARELP
-487 SPPPEGAKKKRPAA
+487 APPPESKKKKRPAA

-520 AEAIPLLHWA
+520 AEAIPLLRWA
-530 LTEGAEDGS
+530 LTEAAINGS

-561 TECVGAAQCPFGDVC
+561 TECVGADQCPFGDVC

-671 DVIKDVVDQSLAEQA
+671 DVIKDAVDQSLAEQA

-729 DQKTQIKKMRVTGAV
+729 DQKTQIKKMRVTSAV

-779 PAAAKSTP
+779 PASAKSTP
-787 VEVGGSLAFN
+787 VEVGGLLAYN

-806 LVGHPAVPETDW
+806 LVGHPVVPETDW

-825 AAAEALPEHPPRT
+825 AAAEALPEQEART
-838 EEDGEEITSSAGGA
+838 EEEEITSSAGGA

-858 ALSVSAMYATLPN
+858 ALSVSAMSATLPN

-890 DTAYGRSV
+890 DTAYGRSL

-920 KVRLDTTRHTAWAAS
+920 KVRLDTTRHTAWAAPV
-935 MIAALVQ
+935 IAALVQ

-949 ILAATAAAGRSY
+949 ILAATAAAGQAY
-961 AAQLRAAGTGPHIHS
+961 AEQLRAEQLRAGGTGPHIHS
-976 QWDGGALRQIT
+976 QWDGGALRQVT

-1039 TPVVGDRWLADSLVY
+1039 TRAVGDRWLADSLVY
-1054 AADAALL
+1054 ASDAALL

-1117 VALEFLRTGRQGFAA
+1117 EALEFLRTGRTASAA

>member
-31 VLDAMTRRDRVVAQ
+31 VLEAMTGRDRVVAQ

-92 GVATAAV
+92 CAATTSV

-106 AVLKGWGNYACFGPD
+106 AVLKGWGN
-121 VEVLTYDGVRK
+121 
-132 IGSLAGQKVKLLDG
+132 
-146 DGKWVESEIK
+146 
-156 DFGVQDIVE
+156 
-165 LTVSRQ
+165 
-171 RESKIIETTS
+171 
-181 DHRWFTQKDADH
+181 
-193 PPVETVTSELR
+193 
-204 QGDRLAYN
+204 
-212 GPRNKS
+212 
-218 LGKMIPSTFGIATG
+218 
-232 LVFGDG
+232 
-238 SRFRST
+238 
-244 DGGVL
+244 
-249 PGACCIQLHGAKKM
+249 
-263 PLARFFNGS
+263 
-272 PQTDPYRPRPEYAED
+272 
-287 AVLISGLPSFFKDY
+287 
-301 PDLDTNSA
+301 
-309 YLYGW
+309 
-314 LVGYFAADGSVTAG
+314 FA
-328 GSPSISSARREH
+328 
-340 LQFVTK
+340 
-346 VCARLGIDH
+346 
-355 GTIRRQDRVG
+355 
-365 KTANGATSPLYK
+365 
-377 LHLAPR
+377 
-383 SLEEKFFL
+383 
-391 IEEHRKRFAAIKTS
+391 
-405 YRPQQAARRWVVV
+405 
-418 SATATNRRKRV
+418 
-429 YCAIVP
+429 
-435 TTQSFTL
+435 
-442 SGNILTGNCSLRA
+442 CSLRA
-455 THSARTLLGE
+455 THSAHTLLGK
-465 PDDDTPPPD
+465 PDDDTAPED
-474 PAAALTDLARRLP
+474 PVAALTDLARELP
-487 SPPPEGAKKKRPAA
+487 APPPEGAGKKRRPA
-501 RAKATDADT
+501 RAKVADTDTDTDTDT
-510 VDIDGAVIPR
+510 VDIDGVVIPR
-520 AEAIPLLHWA
+520 AEATPLLRWA
-530 LTEGAEDGS
+530 LTEGAVHGS

-561 TECVGAAQCPFGDVC
+561 SECVKVGQCPFGTVC
-576 RPDAARTTAA
+576 RPDAARAAAA

-595 SMLGVQAANAAPVV
+595 SMLGVQAATGAPVV

-635 QGAAAVSGRRVTRIQ
+635 QGAAAVSGSRVTRIQ
-650 RGLSALLDSNDPLVK
+650 RGLSALLDVNDELVA
-665 ALLTDG
+665 ALLTAG
-671 DVIKDVVDQSLAEQA
+671 NVIKDAVDQSLAEQA
-686 ATTPKKESVLRC
+686 ATTSKKESVLRC
-698 SEGMDPLASTG
+698 SEGMDPLSATG
-709 DLLTGWLG
+709 ELLTGWLG
-717 RVNTMVG
+717 RVNMMVG
-724 TVPVF
+724 NIETD

-744 TSLKADLTAVREH
+744 ISLKADLDAVREH
-757 RNGVARWVEKG
+757 RDGVARWVEKG

-779 PAAAKSTP
+779 SAAAKSTP

-806 LVGHPAVPETDW
+806 LKGHPEVPEKDW
-818 LSTTAQS
+818 LGTSSETSETQFLIAQS
-825 AAAEALPEHPPRT
+825 LAERSLAV
-838 EEDGEEITSSAGGA
+838 EEWEAGEEYIPPVKH
-852 LGAPRY
+852 LVNRPRY
-858 ALSVSAMYATLPN
+858 GLSVSAMSATLPN

-890 DTAYGRSV
+890 DTAYGRSL

-920 KVRLDTTRHTAWAAS
+920 KVRLDTSRHTAWAAS
-935 MIAALVQ
+935 IIEELVQ

-961 AAQLRAAGTGPHIHS
+961 ADRLRAAGNGLHIHS

-987 AAWREDVGSV
+987 AEWRDDVGSV

-1039 TPVVGDRWLADSLVY
+1039 TRAVGDRWLADSLVY
-1054 AADAALL
+1054 ASDAALL

-1096 RSRDTYMS
+1096 RSRDTYMG

-1117 VALEFLRTGRQGFAA
+1117 VALEFLRTGRTASAA

>member
-17 TAEPRPG
+17 TAKPRPG

-106 AVLKGWGNYACFGPD
+106 AVLKGWSNYACF
-121 VEVLTYDGVRK
+121 
-132 IGSLAGQKVKLLDG
+132 
-146 DGKWVESEIK
+146 
-156 DFGVQDIVE
+156 
-165 LTVSRQ
+165 
-171 RESKIIETTS
+171 
-181 DHRWFTQKDADH
+181 
-193 PPVETVTSELR
+193 
-204 QGDRLAYN
+204 
-212 GPRNKS
+212 
-218 LGKMIPSTFGIATG
+218 
-232 LVFGDG
+232 
-238 SRFRST
+238 
-244 DGGVL
+244 
-249 PGACCIQLHGAKKM
+249 
-263 PLARFFNGS
+263 
-272 PQTDPYRPRPEYAED
+272 
-287 AVLISGLPSFFKDY
+287 
-301 PDLDTNSA
+301 
-309 YLYGW
+309 
-314 LVGYFAADGSVTAG
+314 
-328 GSPSISSARREH
+328 
-340 LQFVTK
+340 
-346 VCARLGIDH
+346 
-355 GTIRRQDRVG
+355 
-365 KTANGATSPLYK
+365 
-377 LHLAPR
+377 
-383 SLEEKFFL
+383 
-391 IEEHRKRFAAIKTS
+391 
-405 YRPQQAARRWVVV
+405 
-418 SATATNRRKRV
+418 
-429 YCAIVP
+429 
-435 TTQSFTL
+435 
-442 SGNILTGNCSLRA
+442 LRA

-487 SPPPEGAKKKRPAA
+487 TPPPEGAKNKRPAA
-501 RAKATDADT
+501 RAKAADTDT

-530 LTEGAEDGS
+530 LTEAAVNGS

-561 TECVGAAQCPFGDVC
+561 TECVGADQCPFGDVC

-671 DVIKDVVDQSLAEQA
+671 DVIKDAVDQSLAEQA

-717 RVNTMVG
+717 RVSTMVG

-729 DQKTQIKKMRVTGAV
+729 DQKTQIKKMRVTSAV

-779 PAAAKSTP
+779 PASAKSTP

-825 AAAEALPEHPPRT
+825 AAAESLQEQEART
-838 EEDGEEITSSAGGA
+838 EEGEEITSSAGGA

-858 ALSVSAMYATLPN
+858 ALSVSAMSATLPN

-890 DTAYGRSV
+890 DTAYGRSL

-907 EDVEALNGGWPGG
+907 EDVAALNGGWPGG

-961 AAQLRAAGTGPHIHS
+961 AEQLRAGGTGPHIHS
-976 QWDGGALRQIT
+976 QWDGGALRQVT
-987 AAWREDVGSV
+987 AAWRGDVGSV

-1039 TPVVGDRWLADSLVY
+1039 TRAVGDRWLADSLVY
-1054 AADAALL
+1054 ASDAALL

-1117 VALEFLRTGRQGFAA
+1117 VALEFLRTGRTASAA

>member
-17 TAEPRPG
+17 TAKPRPG

-106 AVLKGWGNYACFGPD
+106 AVLKGWSNYACF
-121 VEVLTYDGVRK
+121 
-132 IGSLAGQKVKLLDG
+132 
-146 DGKWVESEIK
+146 
-156 DFGVQDIVE
+156 
-165 LTVSRQ
+165 
-171 RESKIIETTS
+171 
-181 DHRWFTQKDADH
+181 
-193 PPVETVTSELR
+193 
-204 QGDRLAYN
+204 
-212 GPRNKS
+212 
-218 LGKMIPSTFGIATG
+218 
-232 LVFGDG
+232 
-238 SRFRST
+238 
-244 DGGVL
+244 
-249 PGACCIQLHGAKKM
+249 
-263 PLARFFNGS
+263 
-272 PQTDPYRPRPEYAED
+272 
-287 AVLISGLPSFFKDY
+287 
-301 PDLDTNSA
+301 
-309 YLYGW
+309 
-314 LVGYFAADGSVTAG
+314 
-328 GSPSISSARREH
+328 
-340 LQFVTK
+340 
-346 VCARLGIDH
+346 
-355 GTIRRQDRVG
+355 
-365 KTANGATSPLYK
+365 
-377 LHLAPR
+377 
-383 SLEEKFFL
+383 
-391 IEEHRKRFAAIKTS
+391 
-405 YRPQQAARRWVVV
+405 
-418 SATATNRRKRV
+418 
-429 YCAIVP
+429 
-435 TTQSFTL
+435 
-442 SGNILTGNCSLRA
+442 LRA

-487 SPPPEGAKKKRPAA
+487 TPPPEGAKNKRPAA
-501 RAKATDADT
+501 RAKAADTDT

-530 LTEGAEDGS
+530 LTEAAVNGS

-561 TECVGAAQCPFGDVC
+561 TECVGADQCPFGDVC

-671 DVIKDVVDQSLAEQA
+671 DVIKDAVDQSLAEQA

-729 DQKTQIKKMRVTGAV
+729 DQKTQIKKMRVTSAV

-779 PAAAKSTP
+779 PASAKSTP

-825 AAAEALPEHPPRT
+825 AAAESLQEQEART
-838 EEDGEEITSSAGGA
+838 EEGEEITSSAGGA

-858 ALSVSAMYATLPN
+858 ALSVSAMSATLPN

-890 DTAYGRSV
+890 DTAYGRSL

-907 EDVEALNGGWPGG
+907 EDVAALNGGWPGG

-961 AAQLRAAGTGPHIHS
+961 AEQLRAGGTGPHIHS
-976 QWDGGALRQIT
+976 QWDGGALRQVT
-987 AAWREDVGSV
+987 AAWRGDVGSV

-1039 TPVVGDRWLADSLVY
+1039 TRAVGDRWLADSLVY
-1054 AADAALL
+1054 ASDAALL

-1117 VALEFLRTGRQGFAA
+1117 VALEFLRTGRTASAA

>member
-1 VDRVLEAAVH
+1 VSPTAVKPAGPPSTKPGADTDTVDRVLEAAVH

-31 VLDAMTRRDRVVAQ
+31 VLEAMTRRDRVVAQ

-60 AVMAVA
+60 AVMAVT

-92 GVATAAV
+92 GVATTSV

-106 AVLKGWGNYACFGPD
+106 AVLKGWGNYACF
-121 VEVLTYDGVRK
+121 
-132 IGSLAGQKVKLLDG
+132 
-146 DGKWVESEIK
+146 
-156 DFGVQDIVE
+156 
-165 LTVSRQ
+165 
-171 RESKIIETTS
+171 
-181 DHRWFTQKDADH
+181 
-193 PPVETVTSELR
+193 
-204 QGDRLAYN
+204 
-212 GPRNKS
+212 
-218 LGKMIPSTFGIATG
+218 
-232 LVFGDG
+232 
-238 SRFRST
+238 
-244 DGGVL
+244 
-249 PGACCIQLHGAKKM
+249 
-263 PLARFFNGS
+263 
-272 PQTDPYRPRPEYAED
+272 
-287 AVLISGLPSFFKDY
+287 
-301 PDLDTNSA
+301 
-309 YLYGW
+309 
-314 LVGYFAADGSVTAG
+314 
-328 GSPSISSARREH
+328 
-340 LQFVTK
+340 
-346 VCARLGIDH
+346 
-355 GTIRRQDRVG
+355 
-365 KTANGATSPLYK
+365 
-377 LHLAPR
+377 
-383 SLEEKFFL
+383 
-391 IEEHRKRFAAIKTS
+391 
-405 YRPQQAARRWVVV
+405 
-418 SATATNRRKRV
+418 
-429 YCAIVP
+429 
-435 TTQSFTL
+435 
-442 SGNILTGNCSLRA
+442 LRA
-455 THSARTLLGE
+455 THSARTLLGK
-465 PDDDTPPPD
+465 PDDDTTPPD
-474 PAAALTDLARRLP
+474 PVAALTELARELP
-487 SPPPEGAKKKRPAA
+487 APPPESKKKKRPAA
-501 RAKATDADT
+501 PAKATDADT

-530 LTEGAEDGS
+530 LTEAAANGS

-549 SEASWSTVSVST
+549 SEASWSAVSVST
-561 TECVGAAQCPFGDVC
+561 SECVGAAQCPFGDVC
-576 RPDAARTTAA
+576 LPDAARTTAA

-635 QGAAAVSGRRVTRIQ
+635 QGAAAVSGRRVSRIQ

-671 DVIKDVVDQSLAEQA
+671 DVIKDAVDQSLAEQA

-698 SEGMDPLASTG
+698 SEGMDPLAGTG

-724 TVPVF
+724 NVPVF
-729 DQKTQIKKMRVTGAV
+729 DQKTQIKKMRVTSAV

-779 PAAAKSTP
+779 PASAKSTP

-806 LVGHPAVPETDW
+806 LVGHPAVPEKDW
-818 LSTTAQS
+818 LSTLAQSTAAQSVELAS
-825 AAAEALPEHPPRT
+825 AAAESLQEHPPRT
-838 EEDGEEITSSAGGA
+838 EEGEEITSSAGGA

-858 ALSVSAMYATLPN
+858 ALSVSAMSATLPN

-890 DTAYGRSV
+890 DTAYGRSL

-961 AAQLRAAGTGPHIHS
+961 AEQLRAGGTGPHIHS

-987 AAWREDVGSV
+987 AAWRGDVGSV

-1039 TPVVGDRWLADSLVY
+1039 TRAVGDRWLADSLVY
-1054 AADAALL
+1054 ASDAALL

-1117 VALEFLRTGRQGFAA
+1117 VALEFLRTGRTASAA

>member
-1 VDRVLEAAVH
+1 MSARTSAVALKPAGPPPAKRKRKPGAGADTGTVDRVLEAAVH

-31 VLDAMTRRDRVVAQ
+31 VLEAMTGRDRVVAQ

-60 AVMAVA
+60 AVMAVTA
-66 TGERTVISTESL
+66 GERTVISTESL

-92 GVATAAV
+92 CAATTSV

-106 AVLKGWGNYACFGPD
+106 AVLKGWGN
-121 VEVLTYDGVRK
+121 
-132 IGSLAGQKVKLLDG
+132 
-146 DGKWVESEIK
+146 
-156 DFGVQDIVE
+156 
-165 LTVSRQ
+165 
-171 RESKIIETTS
+171 
-181 DHRWFTQKDADH
+181 
-193 PPVETVTSELR
+193 
-204 QGDRLAYN
+204 
-212 GPRNKS
+212 
-218 LGKMIPSTFGIATG
+218 
-232 LVFGDG
+232 
-238 SRFRST
+238 
-244 DGGVL
+244 
-249 PGACCIQLHGAKKM
+249 
-263 PLARFFNGS
+263 
-272 PQTDPYRPRPEYAED
+272 
-287 AVLISGLPSFFKDY
+287 
-301 PDLDTNSA
+301 
-309 YLYGW
+309 
-314 LVGYFAADGSVTAG
+314 FA
-328 GSPSISSARREH
+328 
-340 LQFVTK
+340 
-346 VCARLGIDH
+346 
-355 GTIRRQDRVG
+355 
-365 KTANGATSPLYK
+365 
-377 LHLAPR
+377 
-383 SLEEKFFL
+383 
-391 IEEHRKRFAAIKTS
+391 
-405 YRPQQAARRWVVV
+405 
-418 SATATNRRKRV
+418 
-429 YCAIVP
+429 
-435 TTQSFTL
+435 
-442 SGNILTGNCSLRA
+442 CSLRA
-455 THSARTLLGE
+455 THSARTLLGK
-465 PDDDTPPPD
+465 PDNDTAPPD
-474 PAAALTDLARRLP
+474 PVAALTDLARELP
-487 SPPPEGAKKKRPAA
+487 TPPPEGAGKKRRPG
-501 RAKATDADT
+501 RAKVADTDT

-520 AEAIPLLHWA
+520 ADAIPLLRWA
-530 LTEGAEDGS
+530 LTAGAVHGS
-539 GDKNSYTGTV
+539 GDKNSYVGTV
-549 SEASWSTVSVST
+549 DEASWSTVSVST
-561 TECVGAAQCPFGDVC
+561 SECVGVSQCPFGTVC
-576 RPDAARTTAA
+576 RPDAARAAAA

-595 SMLGVQAANAAPVV
+595 SMLGVQAASAAPVV

-650 RGLSALLDSNDPLVK
+650 RGLSALLDGNDSLVK
-665 ALLTDG
+665 ALLADG
-671 DVIKDVVDQSLAEQA
+671 DVIKDAVDQSLAEQA

-698 SEGMDPLASTG
+698 SEGMDPLAATG

-717 RVNTMVG
+717 RVNKMVG
-724 TVPVF
+724 SIITD

-757 RNGVARWVEKG
+757 RDGVARWVEKG

-779 PAAAKSTP
+779 PASAKSTP

-818 LSTTAQS
+818 LSTAAQSVALAS
-825 AAAEALPEHPPRT
+825 AAAESLQEPSTP
-838 EEDGEEITSSAGGA
+838 GEEGEETTSSAGGP

-858 ALSVSAMYATLPN
+858 ALSVAAMSATLPN

-890 DTAYGRSV
+890 DTAYGRSL

-935 MIAALVQ
+935 IIEALVQ

-961 AAQLRAAGTGPHIHS
+961 ADRLRAAGNGLPIHS

-987 AAWREDVGSV
+987 TEWRKDVGSV

-1039 TPVVGDRWLADSLVY
+1039 TPAVGDRWLADSLVY
-1054 AADAALL
+1054 ASDAALL

-1096 RSRDTYMS
+1096 RSRDTYLG
-1104 ALHRFARKTADLD
+1104 ALHRFEQKTADLD
-1117 VALEFLRTGRQGFAA
+1117 AALEFLRTGRRGTAA